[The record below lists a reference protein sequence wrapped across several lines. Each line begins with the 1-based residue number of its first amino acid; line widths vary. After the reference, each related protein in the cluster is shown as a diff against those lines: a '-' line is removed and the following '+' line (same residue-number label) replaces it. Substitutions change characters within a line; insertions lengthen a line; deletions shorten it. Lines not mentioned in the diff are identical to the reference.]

1 MTFDAEAAPGGMT
14 PDQSR
19 LTRHYLVVHGLRWLP
34 TGLLIPIMVLLFTS
48 RGFSLTEFGVLG
60 TVMGA
65 TTFLL
70 EVPTGG
76 LADTLGRRK
85 VLLTAAA
92 FVVLSEGLLVVVALS
107 PDRPSFALVL
117 AAMVAMGVYRALESG
132 PLDAWYVDG
141 MHDLDGHE
149 QVEVGLGRAG
159 TVTGFGIATGSLGS
173 GGIMAWD
180 PVAGVEP
187 MAVVLAVSIALVVAH
202 TASIVVLMDDPRTT
216 RGRAALVASLR
227 EVPAVLAT
235 TARLVR
241 TSGVLALLLVVEAT
255 WSVGMVAFENLFPVR
270 LETLAGSTETAA
282 ALLGPVGA
290 AAWCASGLAAG
301 LVTRLSRRI
310 GAYRAAMLLR
320 VVQATTITVMGLLAG
335 VAGVV
340 AAYIGTYAAH
350 GASAPVHY
358 GLLHRQVGADQRTT
372 VLSLNSMAA
381 FAAFSVAG
389 IAIGALAD
397 TATVPAAM
405 LACAAVT
412 GLGALAYALAAQ
424 RDPTAGRPP
433 TAAEAA

>member
-1 MTFDAEAAPGGMT
+1 MRPDAEPGPGGLS

-19 LTRHYLVVHGLRWLP
+19 LTRHYLVMHGLRWLP

-60 TVMGA
+60 TVLGA

-85 VLLTAAA
+85 VLLTGAA
-92 FVVLSEGLLVVVALS
+92 FSLLSEGLLVVVALS
-107 PDRPSFALVL
+107 PERPSFTLVM

-132 PLDAWYVDG
+132 PLDAWYVDA

-149 QVEVGLGRAG
+149 QVEAGLGRAG
-159 TVTGFGIATGSLGS
+159 TVTGFGIATGSLAS
-173 GGIMAWD
+173 GGLMAWD
-180 PVAGVEP
+180 PVVGVDP
-187 MAVVLAVSIALVVAH
+187 MAVVLAVSILLVVAH
-202 TASIVVLMDDPRTT
+202 TATIAVLMDDPRTT
-216 RGRAALVASLR
+216 RGKDALLASVR
-227 EVPAVLAT
+227 EVPAVMAST
-235 TARLVR
+235 TRLVR
-241 TSGVLALLLVVEAT
+241 ASGVLALLLVVEAT

-270 LETLAGSTETAA
+270 LEELAGSTDTAA

-290 AAWCASGLAAG
+290 AAWGASGLAAG

-310 GAYRAAMLLR
+310 GTYRAAMLLR
-320 VVQATTITVMGLLAG
+320 LVQATTITVMGLLAG

-358 GLLHRQVGADQRTT
+358 SLLHRQVGADQRTT

-397 TATVPAAM
+397 TTTVSAAM
-405 LACAAVT
+405 LVCAVVT
-412 GLGALAYALAAQ
+412 GLGTLAYFLAAR
-424 RDPTAGRPP
+424 RDPTAGRPAAP
-433 TAAEAA
+433 AEAT